1 MKKYLDV
8 YLFAICVGVP
18 FVIAILMLTRATI
31 NYNERKELQQVKED
45 VRQLT
50 NDIDEYGDI
59 DTYTG
64 SDHFERLY
72 NWAHNIK

>member
-1 MKKYLDV
+1 MKASKFVPLV
-8 YLFAICVGVP
+8 ISAAIG
-18 FVIAILMLTRATI
+18 IAVTSTVHALTLESEIKRI
-31 NYNERKELQQVKED
+31 KED

-50 NDIDEYGDI
+50 NDIDNYGDI

-72 NWAHNIK
+72 EYSHNK